1 MIAVGDKRAIAVR
14 GDYRPVEINVGG
26 RKVAGWT
33 EQAVEGVTQAEFAD
47 TYNDRAQVTVQGE
60 RLEQVST
67 SGKNLLPYPY
77 LQATFTRNGITFWDN
92 GDGTVTVDGTATA
105 NVSYRCAIWSNV
117 NLPDGTYTASG
128 CPAGGSYQSYRI
140 NYAAKDADLVELA
153 DSNDMGAG
161 LKITAEN
168 GLMQLYAVINI
179 TSGTTVDH
187 LVFRPQLELGD
198 TATDYEPYSGGYAS
212 PSPEW
217 PQPIH
222 GTEAVVT
229 VSNADTEAVE
239 TALPV
244 LYGRDGVCDVLETD
258 VVVDGVH
265 RSRVT
270 RWWNTLIVTGA
281 ETWSKS
287 QHYTGDLGVR
297 YDVDMKFYP
306 TTSSNRGI
314 STHYPYNG
322 VNRRG
327 TWLYGG
333 ETYLQLRILWDYDT
347 VDDLKA
353 YLAAQYAAGTPV
365 TIVYQLAAPIVELG
379 DPIDVR
385 TLPRSTIIGCTDPF
399 SAVVKTVDRTI

>member
-33 EQAVEGVTQAEFAD
+33 EQAVEGVTQAEIAD

-67 SGKNLLPYPY
+67 TGKNLMPPLVK
-77 LQATFTRNGITFWDN
+77 GIWLSPNTGAASANAEGAASEYVPWS
-92 GDGTVTVDGTATA
+92 VTAPAYISG
-105 NVSYRCAIWSNV
+105 IV
-117 NLPDGTYTASG
+117 NTLYSFV
-128 CPAGGSYQSYRI
+128 
-140 NYAAKDADLVELA
+140 AAYDADRQYIARSSGGKRSTLA
-153 DSNDMGAG
+153 LKDGAFG
-161 LKITAEN
+161 ADVDHSTIAYIRLTIYQN
-168 GLMQLYAVINI
+168 GSA
-179 TSGTTVDH
+179 TSGVIDDIDAA
-187 LVFRPQLELGD
+187 QIQMELGD

-222 GTEAVVT
+222 GMEAVVT

-239 TALPV
+239 TTLPV

-270 RWWNTLIVTGA
+270 RWWQTVVQDGSENWRRNVV
-281 ETWSKS
+281 
-287 QHYTGDLGVR
+287 YTNGNLYRIQIKGYKQADGR
-297 YDVDMKFYP
+297 CSHYP
-306 TTSSNRGI
+306 TAA
-314 STHYPYNG
+314 
-322 VNRRG
+322 
-327 TWLYGG
+327 
-333 ETYLQLRILWDYDT
+333 TYTQERVVYFGQSININTPDHAT
-347 VDDLKA
+347 VDDFTA

-365 TIVYQLAAPIVELG
+365 TIVYQLAEPIVELG

-399 SAVVKTVDRTI
+399 SAVVKVVERDA